1 MKRCQRAVPSMT
13 LGLFST
19 GSAQPVGIDIRKRQ
33 QRKKRW
39 LITMPTGELKI
50 FPYTQRMLAF
60 CDLSQTWEGYQ
71 ESVFSKF
78 EGRKWY
84 TSEPFYSVS

>member
-1 MKRCQRAVPSMT
+1 
-13 LGLFST
+13 
-19 GSAQPVGIDIRKRQ
+19 
-33 QRKKRW
+33 
-39 LITMPTGELKI
+39 MPTGDLKI

-78 EGRKWY
+78 EDRKWY
-84 TSEPFYSVS
+84 TSEPFYSVG